1 MNFHVQPLKVLA
13 TREVVMNRM
22 DYSAFLTG
30 TTKDELDRLD
40 VDNLAG
46 TFKVQS
52 SKLTIDAVY
61 NGQRLPSENWEYFK
75 ECFNLPPLLIK
86 IIEHT
91 EEINIHERSRRRIWV
106 LSFFGHS
113 TMTKDLRT
121 NRGELKQR
129 DQAGLLGQDDDFIE
143 DGRLVS
149 VKKNYKMINGKMEF
163 ILNIRDSITQDKHG
177 NLIWNYMWSIPYK
190 NIKITKVVWA
200 VPLGIWGQLFEL
212 GYLLLKY
219 GYLLAVRGRG

>member
-1 MNFHVQPLKVLA
+1 MNFQVQPLKVLA

-22 DYSAFLTG
+22 DYSTFLTG

-61 NGQRLPSENWEYFK
+61 NGQRLPSENWQYFK
-75 ECFNLPPLLIK
+75 ECFNLPSLLIK
-86 IIEHT
+86 IIENT
-91 EEINIHERSRRRIWV
+91 EEINIFERGRPRIWV
-106 LSFFGHS
+106 LSFSGHS
-113 TMTKDLRT
+113 MIKDLSK

-163 ILNIRDSITQDKHG
+163 ILNIRDSITLDKHG

-219 GYLLAVRGRG
+219 GYLLAVRGRR

>member
-1 MNFHVQPLKVLA
+1 MNIQVQPLKVLA

-22 DYSAFLTG
+22 DYSTFLTS

-40 VDNLAG
+40 NLGG

-86 IIEHT
+86 IIEDT
-91 EEINIHERSRRRIWV
+91 KDFNIVERGRPGFWFF
-106 LSFFGHS
+106 SFFGHS
-113 TMTKDLRT
+113 MTKDMRT

-143 DGRLVS
+143 DGTLVS
-149 VKKNYKMINGKMEF
+149 VKKNYKMINLKMEF
-163 ILNIRDSITQDKHG
+163 IQNIRDSITLDKHG
-177 NLIWNYMWSIPYK
+177 NLIWNYMWSNPYK
-190 NIKITKVVWA
+190 NIKITKVVSA
-200 VPLGIWGQLFEL
+200 VRLGVWGQIFDLA
-212 GYLLLKY
+212 YLLLKY
-219 GYLLAVRGRG
+219 GYLLVVRGRR